1 MANLRMIGPQTSPL
15 QICKEIFSLFITKQM
30 PYKMFKI
37 RNKDLY
43 KVVNSK
49 TGKVHSAGTTKD
61 KAKAQ
66 LRLLETIERKMS
78 F

>member
-1 MANLRMIGPQTSPL
+1 
-15 QICKEIFSLFITKQM
+15 M

-43 KVVNSK
+43 KVVNTK
-49 TGKVHSAGTTKD
+49 TCKVHSSGSTKD

>member
-1 MANLRMIGPQTSPL
+1 
-15 QICKEIFSLFITKQM
+15 M
-30 PYKMFKI
+30 PYQVRKI

-43 KVVNSK
+43 KVVNTK
-49 TGKVHSAGTTKD
+49 TGKIHSSGTTKD

-66 LRLLETIERKMS
+66 VRLLETIERKLS

>member
-1 MANLRMIGPQTSPL
+1 MLYVIRKL
-15 QICKEIFSLFITKQM
+15 
-30 PYKMFKI
+30 
-37 RNKDLY
+37 RNKELY

-49 TGKVHSAGTTKD
+49 TGKVHSSGTTKD

-66 LRLLETIERKMS
+66 LRLLESIERKLT

>member
-1 MANLRMIGPQTSPL
+1 
-15 QICKEIFSLFITKQM
+15 M
-30 PYKMFKI
+30 PYKLFKI

-49 TGKVHSAGTTKD
+49 TGKIHSSGTTKD

-66 LRLLETIERKMS
+66 VRLLENIERKLS